1 MKKIKHRALGSGQE
15 EMNSANRSERG
26 GGSFSAILG
35 LVVIAAVIFAAIK
48 LLPPYIANYQFQDYL
63 DNTARTATYSP
74 ITEADLKK
82 EIMSRG
88 RELGIP
94 LQDRQLAVQKVRG
107 GSVNIAITYEV
118 PVDLIVRQV
127 VWRFAP
133 SAGNTNITAR

>member
-1 MKKIKHRALGSGQE
+1 MKKIKHRALASGQE

-26 GGSFSAILG
+26 GGSFSVILG
-35 LVVIAAVIFAAIK
+35 LVTIAAVVLLAIR
-48 LLPPYIANYQFQDYL
+48 LLPPYIANYQFQDYI

-82 EIMSRG
+82 EIMGRG

-94 LQDRQLAVQKVRG
+94 LEDRQVAVQKVRG
-107 GSVNIAITYEV
+107 RSVNIAITYEV
-118 PVDLIVRQV
+118 PVDLIARQV
-127 VWRFAP
+127 VLPFAP